1 MLARAIEQR
10 DHFAN
15 LHAKMQFPFS
25 NIDIVVS
32 RFLAVTFLIKLM
44 RLFKSARVKDGF
56 KKKF

>member
-1 MLARAIEQR
+1 MLARVIVQR

-32 RFLAVTFLIKLM
+32 RFLAANFIMKLI

-56 KKKF
+56 KKV